1 MLPCSTNIKV
11 GGSIPSIRAKQN
23 KMKSETRGRKKKPKG
38 ELIKGFTIWGKV
50 NRIEEL
56 GGIEKVRELV
66 ESKLKLRV

>member
-1 MLPCSTNIKV
+1 
-11 GGSIPSIRAKQN
+11 
-23 KMKSETRGRKKKPKG
+23 MKSETRGRKKKPKG

-66 ESKLKLRV
+66 ESKLKLRA

>member
-23 KMKSETRGRKKKPKG
+23 NMKSETRGRKKKPKG

-66 ESKLKLRV
+66 ESKLKLRA